1 MRKNLYVTMWVNT
14 QILKFC
20 NILTKIERFVFSL
33 CLEVRLRQ
41 VYNANIA
48 TDYVKLNKE
57 RHEVECKH

>member
-1 MRKNLYVTMWVNT
+1 MWVNT
-14 QILKFC
+14 QILKIC

-41 VYNANIA
+41 VYNANIP